1 MKKLEVTCPTC
12 KKKFIYHDSQFRPF
26 CSERCRLIDLGQWL
40 TESYTVPVEKL
51 TEDEA
56 QTLEQLIHEK
66 NPENEDES
74 SEGSEDNEDY

>member
-1 MKKLEVTCPTC
+1 MKKIEVTCPTC
-12 KKKFIYHDSQFRPF
+12 KKKFNYYESDFRPF

-66 NPENEDES
+66 SSQEDDENNEDH
-74 SEGSEDNEDY
+74 